1 MALAAFAAL
10 TVAASLLVSAAK
22 ADADSHIL
30 MEGSNLTS
38 STAKPET
45 ITYRMTVLDSLHN
58 DTELYNTTSGSVIIV
73 GRNARQ
79 RSKFFERDPTFTNAE
94 SRTSGFRKAKI
105 IDASGDSATS
115 GRNSGYSAPAPESRI
130 VNDPESYFPIK
141 GFIPIIGVPEKKP
154 DHVHRGSQ
162 HFVPSDFFSPVG
174 PKRNGPV
181 TSEPTTPPASYY
193 PRKQQQP
200 SNGLPPIVRP
210 DWAKKQDQKSA
221 AVNFHPRPAKQLD
234 EGRGPFGNT
243 LGASYVAGSD
253 VPPDYP
259 VAPDLAIPECVCVP
273 FYLCKEGYLANPRL
287 DQPNR
292 PSGPFSGP
300 GLLIPID
307 ERSNDK
313 VDVRNESVAQS
324 RMRRGANES
333 EGTLEAVPA
342 YATDI
347 MQRMLGGPSFGQ
359 CGVLRTCCKLPGSAH
374 RGGPVFQPG
383 IQPAIMAQMFP
394 KKAAFGSPHR
404 RPVPNF
410 PLPFRKPVRRPPVP
424 IDATLPFPAPSVG
437 VLGPVLPPLQQEASF
452 PMCGA
457 RNAFG
462 IHGRVKSLHYPESG
476 ADFAEFPWHVGIMKK
491 LAPQESLYVCGGTL
505 IASQWVAT
513 AAHCLKSLRPQD
525 IKIRLGEWDVNRE
538 DEFYAHVEKQA
549 AEVVV
554 HPEFFPGNLNNDL
567 ALIRLDSPV
576 DLNLPHI
583 GAACLPELRETFE
596 GHRCWVTGWGK
607 DAFGQQG
614 EYQHILKKVDVP
626 VVSHDE
632 CQQRLRSTRLGPY
645 YQLHPGF
652 VCAGGEP
659 GKDACTGDG
668 GSPLVCEYNGLWK
681 AIGLVSWGIGCGQ
694 AGVPGVYVNLAQY
707 RQWIDGVITGLG

>member
-1 MALAAFAAL
+1 MGCTTFAVL
-10 TVAASLLVSAAK
+10 TVAASMLVTAAK
-22 ADADSHIL
+22 MDGDQPIQV
-30 MEGSNLTS
+30 EGSNVTS

-79 RSKFFERDPTFTNAE
+79 RSKFFERDPTFTNSE

-105 IDASGDSATS
+105 VEDSDDRATS
-115 GRNSGYSAPAPESRI
+115 GRSRGFSDPAPESRI
-130 VNDPESYFPIK
+130 VNDPDSYFPIK
-141 GFIPIIGVPEKKP
+141 GFIPIIGVPETKP
-154 DHVHRGSQ
+154 DRLHRGSQ
-162 HFVPSDFFSPVG
+162 HVMPTDFFSSAG
-174 PKRNGPV
+174 PKRSGPV
-181 TSEPTTPPASYY
+181 PPAPTMPPGAYY
-193 PRKQQQP
+193 VRKPQEP

-210 DWAKKQDQKSA
+210 EWAKKQDQKATEVS
-221 AVNFHPRPAKQLD
+221 FRPVKHMD
-234 EGRGPFGNT
+234 EGRGPFGNAV
-243 LGASYVAGSD
+243 GASYVPG
-253 VPPDYP
+253 PDISMHAA
-259 VAPDLAIPECVCVP
+259 VQECVCVP
-273 FYLCKEGYLANPRL
+273 FYLCKEGYLASPRL
-287 DQPNR
+287 DNN
-292 PSGPFSGP
+292 PSPPAGGST
-300 GLLIPID
+300 GLLVPID

-313 VDVRNESVAQS
+313 GDAHNDSVIES
-324 RMRRGANES
+324 RMKRATTNKS
-333 EGTLEAVPA
+333 EAASEAAPA

-359 CGVLRTCCKLPGSAH
+359 CGVLRTCCKMPPSAD
-374 RGGPVFQPG
+374 RVGPAFQPG
-383 IQPAIMAQMFP
+383 NHFQPDIMAQLFP

-404 RPVPNF
+404 RPGPNF
-410 PLPFRKPVRRPPVP
+410 PFPFRKPVRRPPVP

-437 VLGPVLPPLQQEASF
+437 ILGPVLPAQHSEPSI

-462 IHGRVKSLHYPESG
+462 IHGRVKNLHYPESG

-513 AAHCLKSLRPQD
+513 AAHCLK
-525 IKIRLGEWDVNRE
+525 K
-538 DEFYAHVEKQA
+538 
-549 AEVVV
+549 
-554 HPEFFPGNLNNDL
+554 
-567 ALIRLDSPV
+567 ALTKSVIADTIIALWF
-576 DLNLPHI
+576 
-583 GAACLPELRETFE
+583 A
-596 GHRCWVTGWGK
+596 
-607 DAFGQQG
+607 GQQG

-632 CQQRLRSTRLGPY
+632 CQQRLRRTRLGPY

-681 AIGLVSWGIGCGQ
+681 AVGLVSWGIGCGQ

-707 RQWIDGVITGLG
+707 RDWIDSVITGLG